1 MTCPTARLRRGRGWR
16 SADAASARTGTALWA
31 EFLDDYVLAVL
42 LGLVFPYFALAPM
55 RGLCFRTGIVVAANV
70 WLIRRGS
77 TEAR

>member
-1 MTCPTARLRRGRGWR
+1 
-16 SADAASARTGTALWA
+16 
-31 EFLDDYVLAVL
+31 VLAVL